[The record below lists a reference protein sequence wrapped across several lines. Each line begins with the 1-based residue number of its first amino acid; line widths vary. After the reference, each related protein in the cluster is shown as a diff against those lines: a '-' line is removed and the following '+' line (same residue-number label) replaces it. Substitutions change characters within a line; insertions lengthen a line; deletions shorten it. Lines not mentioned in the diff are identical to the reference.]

1 MTSPASISLFNLKET
16 SVSYGDFVAL
26 KKISLN
32 IEAGEKIAVIGP
44 SGAGKSTLLKHLY
57 ESHPEKCSVI
67 HQDFAL
73 IKQLSVFH
81 NVYMGRLNK
90 NGLFKNIRNFFFPQ
104 KENLTDIRQI
114 LNDLEIDDKI
124 HTKIAALSGG
134 QQQRVSIC
142 RALYH
147 NAEVV
152 LGDEPVSSLDPKNA
166 RTVIDKLMHKDKTV
180 ILSLHNVELA
190 LEYAQ
195 RIIALKNGEVAFDSP
210 AGDIQKKQIK
220 ELYDQ

>member
-1 MTSPASISLFNLKET
+1 MNSPVSMNLFELKET

-26 KKISLN
+26 KKVSLS
-32 IEAGEKIAVIGP
+32 IDAGEKIAIIGP

-57 ESHPEKCSVI
+57 EAQPEKCSVI

-90 NGLFKNIRNFFFPQ
+90 NKLMKNIRNFFIP
-104 KENLTDIRQI
+104 ESDNLNEIALI
-114 LNDLEIDDKI
+114 LRELEIEDKI
-124 HTKIAALSGG
+124 QTKIAALSGG

-147 NAEVV
+147 NAPVV

-166 RTVIDKLMHKDKTV
+166 RVVIERLMQKDKTV
-180 ILSLHNVELA
+180 ILSLHNVDLA
-190 LEYAQ
+190 LKYAQ
-195 RIIALKNGEVAFDSP
+195 RVIALKDGEVHFDSP
-210 AGDIQKKQIK
+210 AKDLNSNQIK

>member
-1 MTSPASISLFNLKET
+1 MNKITF
-16 SVSYGDFVAL
+16 SVD
-26 KKISLN
+26 
-32 IEAGEKIAVIGP
+32 AGEKIAIIGP

-57 ESHPEKCSVI
+57 ESQAEKCSVI

-90 NGLFKNIRNFFFPQ
+90 NKLFKNIRNFFFPEADNLSEITRIL
-104 KENLTDIRQI
+104 KE
-114 LNDLEIDDKI
+114 LEIEDKV

-147 NAEVV
+147 NAPIV

-166 RTVIDKLMHKDKTV
+166 RTVIESLMHKDKTV
-180 ILSLHNVELA
+180 ILSLHNVDLA
-190 LEYAQ
+190 LKYAQ
-195 RIIALKNGEVAFDSP
+195 RVIALKKGEVVFDLS
-210 AGDIQKKQIK
+210 ADKVQKQQIAD
-220 ELYDQ
+220 LYDQ

>member
-1 MTSPASISLFNLKET
+1 MPIFDLKET

-26 KKISLN
+26 KEISLS
-32 IEAGEKIAVIGP
+32 IDTGEKIAIIGP

-57 ESHPEKCSVI
+57 EAQSEKCSVI

-81 NVYMGRLNK
+81 NVYMGRLNR
-90 NGLFKNIRNFFFPQ
+90 NGLFKNIRNFFFPE
-104 KENLTDIRQI
+104 KDKVSEINEILTE
-114 LNDLEIDDKI
+114 LEIEDKMR
-124 HTKIAALSGG
+124 TKIEALSGG

-147 NAEVV
+147 NAPIV

-166 RTVIDKLMHKDKTV
+166 RTVIERLMHKDKTV

-195 RIIALKNGEVAFDSP
+195 RVIALKSGKVIFDSK
-210 AGDIQKKQIK
+210 AKEVTEEQIK
-220 ELYDQ
+220 DLYDQ

>member
-1 MTSPASISLFNLKET
+1 MTSPASTEIFKLKDT

-32 IEAGEKIAVIGP
+32 IEAGEKIAIIGP

-57 ESHPEKCSVI
+57 EALPEKCSVI

-81 NVYMGRLNK
+81 NVYMGKLNQSS
-90 NGLFKNIRNFFFPQ
+90 LFKNIRNFFFPE
-104 KENLTDIRQI
+104 KDKVNDISAI
-114 LNDLEIDDKI
+114 LRELEVEDKL

-147 NAEVV
+147 NAPIV

-166 RTVIDKLMHKDKTV
+166 RVVIERLMQKEKTV

-190 LEYAQ
+190 LKYAH
-195 RIIALKNGEVAFDSP
+195 RVIALKNGKISFDSSADKVSP
-210 AGDIQKKQIK
+210 EQIK

>member
-1 MTSPASISLFNLKET
+1 MTSPAAIEIFNIKET

-26 KKISLN
+26 KKISLR

-57 ESHPEKCSVI
+57 EAQPEKCSVI

-81 NVYMGRLNK
+81 NVYMGRLNRNK
-90 NGLFKNIRNFFFPQ
+90 LFKNIRNFFIPE
-104 KENLTDIRQI
+104 KSNIEDISVI
-114 LNDLEIDDKI
+114 LEELEIKEKI
-124 HTKIAALSGG
+124 HTKIASLSGG

-142 RALYH
+142 RALYQ
-147 NAEVV
+147 NAPIV

-166 RTVIDKLMHKDKTV
+166 QTVIERLMHKDKTV
-180 ILSLHNVELA
+180 ILSLHNVDLA
-190 LEYAQ
+190 LKYAQ
-195 RIIALKNGEVAFDSP
+195 RVIALRKGKIVFDSP
-210 AGDIQKKQIK
+210 ATDVSAVQIK
-220 ELYDQ
+220 ELYHK

>member
-1 MTSPASISLFNLKET
+1 MTSPVSTELFKLKET

-26 KKISLN
+26 KKISLS
-32 IEAGEKIAVIGP
+32 IEAGEKIAIIGP

-57 ESHPEKCSVI
+57 EAQPEKCSVI

-81 NVYMGRLNK
+81 NVYMGRLNQ
-90 NGLFKNIRNFFFPQ
+90 NTLFKNIRNFFFPE
-104 KENLTDIRQI
+104 KDKLADISEI
-114 LNDLEIDDKI
+114 LNELEINEKL

-147 NAEVV
+147 NAPIV

-166 RTVIDKLMHKDKTV
+166 QRVIERLMQKEKTV

-190 LEYAQ
+190 LKYSQ
-195 RIIALKNGEVAFDSP
+195 RVIALKEGQIAFDSK
-210 AGDIQKKQIK
+210 ATDISKEQIK

>member
-1 MTSPASISLFNLKET
+1 LSIR
-16 SVSYGDFVAL
+16 
-26 KKISLN
+26 
-32 IEAGEKIAVIGP
+32 AGEKIAIIGP

-57 ESHPEKCSVI
+57 EALPDQCSVI

-81 NVYMGRLNK
+81 NVYMGKLNHYS
-90 NGLFKNIRNFFFPQ
+90 LFKNIRNFFLPE
-104 KENLTDIRQI
+104 KEEVKDISEI
-114 LNDLEIDDKI
+114 LRELEINDKL

-147 NAEVV
+147 NAPIV

-166 RTVIDKLMHKDKTV
+166 RVVIDRLMHKDKTV
-180 ILSLHNVELA
+180 ILSLHNVDLA

-195 RIIALKNGEVAFDSP
+195 RVIALKDGKIAFDSN
-210 AGDIQKKQIK
+210 AKDVQKDQLK

>member
-1 MTSPASISLFNLKET
+1 MTSPVPSELFRLKET

-26 KKISLN
+26 DKISLSVD
-32 IEAGEKIAVIGP
+32 AGEKIAIIGP

-57 ESHPEKCSVI
+57 ESQPDKCSVI

-81 NVYMGRLNK
+81 NVFMGRLNK
-90 NGLFKNIRNFFFPQ
+90 HSLFKNIRNFFFPEKTEI
-104 KENLTDIRQI
+104 KEISEI
-114 LNDLEIDDKI
+114 LNEIEIDDKI

-147 NAEVV
+147 NAPIV

-166 RTVIDKLMHKDKTV
+166 HIVVSKLMHKDKTV
-180 ILSLHNVELA
+180 IVSLHNVELA
-190 LEYAQ
+190 LEYAS
-195 RIIALKNGEVAFDSP
+195 RVIALKNGKVVFDSP
-210 AGDIQKKQIK
+210 VNKVDEQQIK
-220 ELYDQ
+220 DLYDQ